1 MMRRLVLTSLR
12 RTAARSGAVSSHR
25 AVRFTTGSTLNRA
38 ARPTLSLS
46 RGMASDAKA
55 AAAATDE
62 DTTAEAGPA
71 ESESEEKVLRSS
83 SGTVSISA
91 RSRPG
96 RLARILQRVSPH
108 P

>member
-12 RTAARSGAVSSHR
+12 TAARCGAVSSRR
-25 AVRFTTGSTLNRA
+25 AVPSTAGSALNRA
-38 ARPTLSLS
+38 ARPMLTLS

-62 DTTAEAGPA
+62 DTKAAAGPA
-71 ESESEEKVLRSS
+71 ESESEEMALRSY
-83 SGTVSISA
+83 SGTVTLSA

-96 RLARILQRVSPH
+96 RLTRVPQRVSPH
-108 P
+108 Q